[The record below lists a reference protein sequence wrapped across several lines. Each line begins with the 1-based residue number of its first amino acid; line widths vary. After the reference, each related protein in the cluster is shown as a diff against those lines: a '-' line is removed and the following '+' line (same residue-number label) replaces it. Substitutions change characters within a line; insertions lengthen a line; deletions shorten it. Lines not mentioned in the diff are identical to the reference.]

1 MTYRITPV
9 SLLAALTVLIGVT
22 PVAWTAGPWAL
33 SLYLIPL
40 ALVVWVLRTR
50 TTIDAT
56 HITARR
62 VLGSTR
68 IGWDEIAS
76 FRLDERRWLR
86 AVLNSGK
93 EVVLPAVRV
102 RDLPRLAA
110 VSGGRIPD
118 LTERT
123 AGDADAEASPEAAEP
138 QADAAASPEAET
150 AEATGEPEASRE
162 AGTPSG
168 AEAAASPQAA
178 PASAAEPKAEG
189 GEAPAEPGQQRPSSE
204 SGTTSR
210 EKTE

>member
-56 HITARR
+56 HVTTRR

-68 IGWDEIAS
+68 FGWDEIAS

-110 VSGGRIPD
+110 ISGGRIPD

-123 AGDADAEASPEAAEP
+123 PGDADAEASPEAAEP
-138 QADAAASPEAET
+138 QADAAEAE
-150 AEATGEPEASRE
+150 A

-168 AEAAASPQAA
+168 AEAAEPQAGAAASPEAGTA
-178 PASAAEPKAEG
+178 DAEAEVSASEPKAER
-189 GEAPAEPGQQRPSSE
+189 GEAPAEPGREAPSSE